1 MNLFEQKVDL
11 YINRQQLLY
20 KGRKY
25 LVALSGGADSVA
37 LLRCLCH
44 LGYTLEAIHCNFKLR
59 GDESDR
65 DEAFCKSLC
74 QKLNIPFH
82 VVHFDTK
89 AYATLHKISI
99 EMAAR
104 NLRYSYFERLRV
116 DIDAEGIC
124 VAHHQND
131 VAETILLNMVRG
143 TGISGLE
150 GIHPKNGNILRP
162 MLSVSRQEVLNY
174 LSAINQPYVTDSSNL
189 VPDVKRNKIRLQ
201 VLPLLEE
208 LNPAIIHQL
217 SILGE
222 QAHEA
227 SKVIGASLK
236 DYSLREEASINDL
249 LREPSTEYAV
259 YFFLKDKGFTGKQIR
274 QIAQSLDSPTGTKWI
289 SASHELVID
298 RGRLIVHTVND
309 LPTKHLRIPEEGR
322 YVYNDNLSITLR
334 PTVRTSEWQIPKT
347 SLHIALDAD
356 KVAMPLVLRPTSEGD
371 RFKPLGMKGSK
382 LVSDLLTDCKKS
394 IIEKERQLVLVDANQ
409 QIIWVVGVRPNH
421 ACRITDTTQNILDIT
436 INNNFYQ
443 YKDKQ
448 KG

>member
-1 MNLFEQKVDL
+1 MAMTLFEQKVDL
-11 YINRQQLLY
+11 YISRQQLLY
-20 KGRKY
+20 KGKKY

-37 LLRCLCH
+37 LLRCLER
-44 LGYTLEAIHCNFKLR
+44 LGYTIEAVHCNFKLR
-59 GDESDR
+59 GEEADR

-74 QKLNIPFH
+74 QELNIPFH

-89 AYATLHKISI
+89 SYAALHKISI

-104 NLRYSYFERLRV
+104 NLRYSYFERLRT

-162 MLSVSRQEVLNY
+162 MLSVSREEVLAY
-174 LSAINQPYVTDSSNL
+174 LTTLKQAYVTDSSNL

-208 LNPAIIHQL
+208 LNPSIIKQL

-227 SKVIGASLK
+227 SKVIKASLNE
-236 DYSLREEASINDL
+236 YSLLEEISIDTL
-249 LREPSTEYAV
+249 LQESSPEYAV
-259 YFFLKDKGFTGKQIR
+259 YFYLKDRGFSGKQIR
-274 QIAQSLDSPTGTKWI
+274 QIAQSLDSPTGAKWI
-289 SASHELVID
+289 STSHELVID
-298 RGRLIVHTVND
+298 RGRLVVHTLSD

-322 YVYNDNLSITLR
+322 YIYDDHLSIALKR
-334 PTVRTSEWQIPKT
+334 IARTNDWQIPKT
-347 SLHIALDAD
+347 SLHIALDAN
-356 KVAMPLVLRPTSEGD
+356 KVVLPFVLRPALEGD

-409 QIIWVVGVRPNH
+409 QIIWVVGIRPNQD
-421 ACRITDTTQNILDIT
+421 CRITDATQNIIDIVVS
-436 INNNFYQ
+436 NQ
-443 YKDKQ
+443 
-448 KG
+448 